1 MQNLYKQEFSNKF
14 LEPFFKKLICMS
26 SLKYLY
32 QPLTNYYRQ
41 RMVCIFRIDLNWM
54 KNRRFNLPYY
64 SIVDVYESSM
74 AATLNHNI
82 WLILGSHGCL
92 VNNNSIMNHACML
105 PPLML
110 QYHWPSRSITRF
122 KSLANALH
130 DQLTT
135 ASLILVYGRYY
146 NFLCVLFVH

>member
-1 MQNLYKQEFSNKF
+1 MAV
-14 LEPFFKKLICMS
+14 KK
-26 SLKYLY
+26 
-32 QPLTNYYRQ
+32 
-41 RMVCIFRIDLNWM
+41 VCIFLIDLNWM
-54 KNRRFNLPYY
+54 KKRRFNLPYHNLM
-64 SIVDVYESSM
+64 DVYESSM
-74 AATLNHNI
+74 TATLNHNI

-92 VNNNSIMNHACML
+92 VNNNSIMNHACTL

-122 KSLANALH
+122 KSLANTLH